1 MGGKKGKERKRD
13 IKGKEVWQPLGNH
26 LATKRQPA
34 DPRLAY
40 RNPID
45 RLDRVCKR
53 APGAVR
59 KAAKKK
65 AQE

>member
-1 MGGKKGKERKRD
+1 MD
-13 IKGKEVWQPLGNH
+13 TPCIHFVYIYYYLSILWQPLGNH
-26 LATKRQPA
+26 PATIWQPV

-45 RLDRVCKR
+45 RLDRVCKK

-59 KAAKKK
+59 KVAKKK